1 MKYFKELK
9 TTTKYILLCLYI
21 LFVPTLIYIGS
32 VFVSE
37 IADVDY
43 DIVSPYLLL
52 YILVLYPMSIG
63 FYGFISYVLTKRILL
78 PNLMLFLLIFLQFAV
93 INIID
98 EPFPSVLPDLGGA
111 AIASVV
117 ITLVSLFSSVIFAGA
132 DAGSRDKNKNS
143 DKE

>member
-1 MKYFKELK
+1 MKHFKELK
-9 TTTKYILLCLYI
+9 TTTKYILLCLYV
-21 LFVPTLIYIGS
+21 LFVPTLIYIGC

-37 IADVDY
+37 KINVD
-43 DIVSPYLLL
+43 SPYLIL

-63 FYGFISYVLTKRILL
+63 FYGFISYILTKRILL
-78 PNLMLFLLIFLQFAV
+78 PNLMLFLLIFLQFAI

-98 EPFPSVLPDLGGA
+98 EPFLSVLPDLGSA
-111 AIASVV
+111 AIASVA